1 MTVEYTLLALAVPAL
16 LAAAGFA
23 VWTRL
28 RTRRMLDTLGKMLDD
43 AIRGEFRES
52 LYDESRLS
60 ALETRMAHYLSA
72 SAVSAKNLAEE
83 KDAIKTLIGDISHQ
97 TKTPIANL
105 LLYAQLLEEQDL
117 PPESREYASALEHQ
131 AEKLRFLID
140 ALVKTSRLESGV
152 LAMTPKRHGIQQLLD
167 AASAQAAPGAEAKA
181 ITLTVEPTDLTA
193 RFDPKWTKDLRK
205 VYGSGDTEV
214 RALDGVDLTVE
225 KGEFVAVVGTS
236 GSGKSTLLHMLG
248 GLDRPTSGAVLV
260 DGKDI
265 FSLKDE
271 ELTIFRR
278 RKIGFVF
285 QSYNL
290 VPVLT
295 VRENI
300 VLPIQLDGNAP
311 DKAYVERI
319 IETLGLEAK
328 LQNLPNNLS
337 GGQQQRVAIARA
349 LAAKPA
355 IILADEPTGNL
366 DSATSLDVMGLLKV
380 TAQKFSQT
388 IVMITHNEEL
398 AQMADRII
406 RIEDGRIVVRG

>member
-23 VWTRL
+23 VWTHL

-193 RFDPKWTKDLRK
+193 RFDPKWTA
-205 VYGSGDTEV
+205 E
-214 RALDGVDLTVE
+214 AL
-225 KGEFVAVVGTS
+225 
-236 GSGKSTLLHMLG
+236 
-248 GLDRPTSGAVLV
+248 
-260 DGKDI
+260 
-265 FSLKDE
+265 
-271 ELTIFRR
+271 
-278 RKIGFVF
+278 
-285 QSYNL
+285 YNL
-290 VPVLT
+290 V
-295 VRENI
+295 
-300 VLPIQLDGNAP
+300 DNAVKYTP
-311 DKAYVERI
+311 A
-319 IETLGLEAK
+319 
-328 LQNLPNNLS
+328 
-337 GGQQQRVAIARA
+337 GGQIRVSVEGWEMYVKIDIADTGIGISEQHQGTIFKRFYREDVVHDVDGIGIGLYLAREIVTLQGGYIRVASEVG
-349 LAAKPA
+349 KGS
-355 IILADEPTGNL
+355 TF
-366 DSATSLDVMGLLKV
+366 SVFLLRK
-380 TAQKFSQT
+380 
-388 IVMITHNEEL
+388 
-398 AQMADRII
+398 
-406 RIEDGRIVVRG
+406 